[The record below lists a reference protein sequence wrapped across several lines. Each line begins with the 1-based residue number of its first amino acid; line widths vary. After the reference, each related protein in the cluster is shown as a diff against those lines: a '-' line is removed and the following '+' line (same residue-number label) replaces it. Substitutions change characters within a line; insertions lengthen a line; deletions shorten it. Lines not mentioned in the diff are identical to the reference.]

1 MILIVDNYDSFTF
14 NLVQYFGE
22 LVADPSLAVAAGG
35 SPRVLPRSP
44 SDPSDGP
51 VEIRVVRN
59 DAHTV
64 DELLAMAPTHIVVS
78 PGPCSPSDAGVSVEL
93 IARCPASIP
102 LLGVCLGHQSI
113 GQAMGGIVER
123 SPMPM
128 HGKISEMR
136 HDGSSVLFG
145 NLPDPFEATRYH
157 SLIVR
162 REGLPS
168 CLKITSWTED
178 GLIMGLEH
186 VNRPVHGVQFH
197 PESIRTTH
205 GKTILANFL
214 AAKGVSP

>member
-1 MILIVDNYDSFTF
+1 MILILDNYDSFTF

-22 LVADPSLAVAAGG
+22 LVATRD
-35 SPRVLPRSP
+35 LPRSP
-44 SDPSDGP
+44 SDPASGP

-64 DELLAMAPTHIVVS
+64 EEILAMAPTHIVVS
-78 PGPCSPSDAGVSVEL
+78 PGPCSPSEAGISVDL
-93 IARCPASIP
+93 IAKCPASIP

-113 GQAMGGIVER
+113 GQAMGGVVER
-123 SPMPM
+123 APKPM

-136 HDGSSVLFG
+136 HDESRLFAG
-145 NLPDPFEATRYH
+145 LPDPFEATRYH

-162 REGLPS
+162 RAGLPES
-168 CLKITSWTED
+168 LKVTAWLED

-186 VNRPVHGVQFH
+186 VSRPVFGVQFH

-205 GKTILANFL
+205 GKQILANFL
-214 AAKGVSP
+214 SVTGSIDP